1 MGWGGGDASAF
12 GIIAKSFR
20 ATDAFLPDREQ
31 RRGAFSVRGPPL
43 CDVSARPETMA
54 LGDCLSTMTN
64 ALDVEDGGVVDFPNG
79 THEKKISAVELG
91 DFPHRGDRIFRP
103 FLFVDYSYLIMIVIV
118 MNMMILTI
126 MMIMIFIIMIIM
138 IIRVMM
144 MTMMTND

>member
-31 RRGAFSVRGPPL
+31 RRGAFSVLRGPPL

-91 DFPHRGDRIFRP
+91 DFPHRGNCLFRPP
-103 FLFVDYSYLIMIVIV
+103 FLFV
-118 MNMMILTI
+118 
-126 MMIMIFIIMIIM
+126 
-138 IIRVMM
+138 RVC
-144 MTMMTND
+144 TYCDLAKKKRKQKKTVARSAKTHEHRFQ